1 MDDVTR
7 EDVKECRKL
16 AKKHK
21 LTKKQILEAMTPE
34 EIQTVAA
41 IPGKQLDKVLS
52 WLGVRI

>member
-1 MDDVTR
+1 MDDVSR